1 MTQNQQILAHLKT
14 GQTLTPLEALESFGC
29 FRLASRIHDLKE
41 DGWPITCDRLDV
53 GNNKRVGHYHLVNDK
68 DKWPTQ

>member
-68 DKWPTQ
+68 DKWPE